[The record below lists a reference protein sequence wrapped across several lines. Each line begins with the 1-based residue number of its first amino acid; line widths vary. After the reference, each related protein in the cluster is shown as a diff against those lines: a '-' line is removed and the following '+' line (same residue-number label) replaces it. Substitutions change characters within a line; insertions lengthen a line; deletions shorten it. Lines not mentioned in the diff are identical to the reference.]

1 MFKHGENGLTI
12 LIDYSPINQLFH
24 KLGHLLTSPSNL
36 SAPIRVQQ
44 FSYKVAKFK
53 NQDLTFGMT
62 LFSKLHNYF
71 GNDLVK
77 KNCP

>member
-1 MFKHGENGLTI
+1 MFKHCENGLTI

-36 SAPIRVQQ
+36 SAPIWVQQ

-53 NQDLTFGMT
+53 N
-62 LFSKLHNYF
+62 
-71 GNDLVK
+71 
-77 KNCP
+77 